1 MTDYLTLSG
10 IKIEKQLANFIEQ
23 EVLAG
28 LDETP
33 EQVWSALS
41 VLVAE
46 FTERNQALLEK
57 RQHLQDQ
64 IDDWFR
70 ENKSSFDPDA
80 YERFLRSINYIVDD
94 GGDFE
99 ITTNDVDD
107 EIALMA
113 GPQLVVPVSN
123 ARFAL
128 NALNARYGSLYDA
141 IYSSDFLLD
150 PLDGNA
156 PYSESRGRHVVDF
169 CRQFLDTTFSI
180 NGGSHV
186 CAEKYYIDEHGLAV
200 LLEGGKVHRL
210 KNAKQYAGYIGQASR
225 PSTIVL
231 RNNKLHVLI
240 EIDNESPVGK
250 VDKAGVKD
258 IIVESALTTIQDF
271 EDSVAA
277 VDAQDKVTVYR
288 NWLGLMKGD
297 LQATFKKNGKELVRR
312 SVVVDKEM
320 INQYGDVETLRARSL
335 LLCRNVGL
343 LMTNPMVL
351 DANGN
356 EVYEGIVDGIISV
369 LIAKHDLQREPNQSN
384 SRSGSVYIVKPKM
397 HGPEEAAF
405 TNDLFDRIEGLL
417 GLEQYTVKVGVMDE
431 ERRTSV
437 NLKECVRSVKNRV
450 AFINT
455 GFLDRTGDE
464 IHTSMLFGPFAE
476 KAQIKNEA
484 WYSAYENANVEVG
497 LTTGFSTHAQI
508 GKGMW
513 AKPDEMRQMSVD
525 KIQHLNEGATTA
537 WVPSPLAASLH
548 ALHYHKVD
556 VYDVHDTIPEREKA
570 SLTDL
575 LTVPLLTDVT
585 GLTDQQIQSELDNNA
600 QGILGYVVRWV
611 DQGVGCSKV
620 PDITG
625 TNLMEDRATLRISS
639 QHIANWL
646 LYGLVS
652 KDQIQETFTRM
663 AEVVDDQNKNDP
675 NYRPM
680 TLDIESNLAFQ
691 AALDLVLKGCQ
702 QPNGYTEPLLHRY
715 RQLAKKAQ
723 L

>member
-28 LDETP
+28 LNETP
-33 EQVWSALS
+33 GQVWSALS

-169 CRQFLDTTFSI
+169 CRQFLDATFSI
-180 NGGSHV
+180 DGGSHV

-200 LLEGGKVHRL
+200 LLEDGKVHRL

-312 SVVVDKEM
+312 SVVDKEM

-484 WYSAYENANVEVG
+484 WYSAYENANVEIG

-663 AEVVDDQNKNDP
+663 AKVVDDQNKNDP